1 MIDILLIKTW
11 IKSLAQSFTCQNGKL
26 DHWIVMK
33 RIKFTWKFLTHH
45 HRHHQKGKTTR
56 REKNKIHFVDKNL
69 LKRCVGASCKAAS
82 IDWVSIRFRMCLN
95 IDLTLCHDFPPAK
108 TTTTN
113 NKNKLRRVE
122 SNFFPSFFSHFKIL
136 VLPRSVWNKV
146 YFSGDDL
153 CKSSNV
159 DCNFESFTFPSHMFF
174 FCNIETLQRW
184 EWEFVS
190 RLFSSFIRR
199 RRLRL
204 HYNNI
209 YVKVVNCKNEFARNL
224 LALLTPLTF

>member
-11 IKSLAQSFTCQNGKL
+11 IKSLAQSSTCQNGKL

-69 LKRCVGASCKAAS
+69 LNRCVGASCKAAS

-108 TTTTN
+108 ATTTN

-122 SNFFPSFFSHFKIL
+122 SNFFPSFFLILKFWFYLARYEIKFIFLVMIYASHRMSIVIL
-136 VLPRSVWNKV
+136 N
-146 YFSGDDL
+146 
-153 CKSSNV
+153 
-159 DCNFESFTFPSHMFF
+159 
-174 FCNIETLQRW
+174 
-184 EWEFVS
+184 
-190 RLFSSFIRR
+190 
-199 RRLRL
+199 RL
-204 HYNNI
+204 HSLLI
-209 YVKVVNCKNEFARNL
+209 CFFSAISRRCKDENENL
-224 LALLTPLTF
+224 FLASFHPSSAVAAWDYTTTISMSRW